1 MIEGMIILVN
11 IGAFISAGSAT
22 AWLPGTGSLIVQ
34 QPAITTLTVA
44 SWDGTVAE
52 GK

>member
-1 MIEGMIILVN
+1 ML
-11 IGAFISAGSAT
+11 IGAYTSAGSAI
-22 AWLPGTGSLIVQ
+22 AWLPGTGSLIEQ

-44 SWDGTVAE
+44 SLDGTVVE